1 MEILVVLRVPIIV
14 KVRVIVGHGAFLLP
28 RPGAP
33 LLPPPPSLRRPR
45 RRPRRTVRW
54 EVWEAARE
62 AAKVR
67 CRARL
72 EAREEAKRRAIILR
86 DQARHERVADRK
98 KGPILLEYQMGDPF
112 QI

>member
-1 MEILVVLRVPIIV
+1 MCPPVARL
-14 KVRVIVGHGAFLLP
+14 
-28 RPGAP
+28 GAP
-33 LLPPPPSLRRPR
+33 GSDVTAVCAGSEVARALRQAR
-45 RRPRRTVRW
+45 REQHWQEYAER
-54 EVWEAARE
+54 
-62 AAKVR
+62 
-67 CRARL
+67 RARL